1 LGQDREDGGMQMDVV
16 GVVMLGSVVL
26 WMLKEFDRSE

>member
-1 LGQDREDGGMQMDVV
+1 MADMRMDGV

-26 WMLKEFDRSE
+26 WMLKEFERAE

>member
-1 LGQDREDGGMQMDVV
+1 LGQDREDGGMQMDVI

-26 WMLKEFDRSE
+26 WMLKEFDRPE